1 MSAITL
7 YNGFYISSDQHLGTS
22 DTSGITAEQL
32 NNARM
37 IMQFFLAQGWTKNAV
52 SGMLGNMQ
60 VESYI
65 NPGFTETK
73 LPDLESNSDMMD
85 YARGVGLV
93 QWTGFTPS
101 GNQKMV
107 QYAESIGLN
116 WYDGNAQ
123 LQRILYEY
131 QNNIQFEEVTVDGN
145 TYNWND
151 YVISDESPS
160 KLAKVFQ
167 YGYEKGGTDTER
179 RQQNAE
185 YWFRAALGGIPAWL
199 LAVVANKQKRGRQI
213 IQRKKVIRRV

>member
-1 MSAITL
+1 MSAIVL

-22 DTSGITAEQL
+22 DTSGITNEQV
-32 NNARM
+32 NNARQIM
-37 IMQFFLAQGWTKNAV
+37 IYFLNQGWTKNAIA
-52 SGMLGNMQ
+52 GMLGNMQ

-123 LQRILYEY
+123 LQRITYEY
-131 QNNIQFEEVTVDGN
+131 QNNIQFDEVTVDGN
-145 TYNWND
+145 IYNWND
-151 YVISDESPS
+151 YIISDESPS

-185 YWFRAALGGIPAWL
+185 FWFHAGLGTIPPWL
-199 LAVVANKQKRGRQI
+199 LAVVANRKKRGRQNI
-213 IQRKKVIRRV
+213 IRKRVIRRV